1 MVSPARPE
9 NHGGLH
15 SRTHHASL
23 SQDEPLSPKWVILDF
38 FVARS
43 SLPGQGL
50 LSPLDDCPQQQ
61 GETGMNKLLS
71 STLLAAMLAVGTPAL
86 ANDPAGE
93 EAMVTSIDINTATQ
107 EQLALLTGVG
117 PAKAAA
123 IVEYRENNGPFASV
137 DDLAKVSGI
146 GPATVEK
153 NRHLLSN

>member
-1 MVSPARPE
+1 
-9 NHGGLH
+9 
-15 SRTHHASL
+15 
-23 SQDEPLSPKWVILDF
+23 
-38 FVARS
+38 
-43 SLPGQGL
+43 
-50 LSPLDDCPQQQ
+50 
-61 GETGMNKLLS
+61 MNKLLS

-146 GPATVEK
+146 GLATVEK